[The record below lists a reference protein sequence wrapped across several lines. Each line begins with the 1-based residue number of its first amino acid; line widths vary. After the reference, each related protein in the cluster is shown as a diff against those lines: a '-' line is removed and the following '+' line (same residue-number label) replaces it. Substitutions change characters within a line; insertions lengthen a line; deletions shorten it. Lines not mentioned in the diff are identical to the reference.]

1 MAFMK
6 NHKVKGLSPKAQPK
20 PFTIHHSLFTL
31 FHAGGAA

>member
-1 MAFMK
+1 MALMETTK
-6 NHKVKGLSPKAQPK
+6 MKGLSPKAQPK